1 MYVAQVRQNRTAER
15 LFSYGFEVRTQHQL
29 GSVLHENL
37 FLELA
42 YEAPFC
48 QCVLK
53 CVLQRVLEWC
63 LQRVLEWCL
72 QQTGQS
78 EKSNR
83 ESLESESLSLSS
95 MTSSR
100 LRRKSAR
107 LWSASSFGFVGFDSA
122 GAAFWTF
129 FSFDRSKLRI
139 SSRSGFPDDTGGFRS
154 SSPTHRLLRSVFLIV
169 LNTSVP

>member
-63 LQRVLEWCL
+63 LQ
-72 QQTGQS
+72 QTSQS

-122 GAAFWTF
+122 GAALWTF